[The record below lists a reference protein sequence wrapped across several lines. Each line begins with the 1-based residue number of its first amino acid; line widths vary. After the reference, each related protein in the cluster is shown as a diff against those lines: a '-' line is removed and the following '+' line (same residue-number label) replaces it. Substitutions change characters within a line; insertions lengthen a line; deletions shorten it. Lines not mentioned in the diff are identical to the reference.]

1 MSQDCLCELIN
12 TGMCDGAEKQV
23 ICPSHPRNRSIPKA
37 TPLRKVLWWIGYY
50 GFTRPLEIFRR
61 KTHEWHWVHTWS
73 WWKNRGSAFPV
84 AYPWTR
90 AGCFAHYVQHQY
102 RVCEV
107 CHEEE
112 RRDQW
117 L

>member
-1 MSQDCLCELIN
+1 MQSCLCELIN

-23 ICPSHPRNRSIPKA
+23 VCAEHPWHKSIPKE
-37 TPLRKVLWWIGYY
+37 TPLRVIGWTIWNAFVRV
-50 GFTRPLEIFRR
+50 GEFRR
-61 KTHEWHWVHTWS
+61 RKMREWHWTHTWS
-73 WWKNRGSAFPV
+73 LWKNRGMAFPV

-90 AGCFAHYVQHQY
+90 TGCFAHYVQHQY
-102 RVCEV
+102 RECEV